1 MTGPTFLD
9 HAIGWLSPRWGRKRL
24 MERAWTSVVQS
35 FYDGATRGRRGSSIR
50 RSLADPQAITA
61 RDLSNIRTGS
71 RDLHRN
77 NAHVRRGTEAIV
89 SNTVGTG
96 IRPKFILN
104 GETADELTA
113 LAKRHL
119 ETTDCDSDGRLTY
132 FGIQHVAFWAAVE
145 AGEVLIRRR
154 RRRMADGFAV
164 PVQYQILEAEYLDQS
179 KDGPTAGGG
188 EIIQGVEF
196 DAIGRRRQYWL
207 YRKHPGGTR
216 AMGQSRP
223 VPADDIIHLYRLDR
237 PGQVR
242 GVPWVAPIMLRMAD
256 YGDAV
261 DAQVMRYKIAACYA
275 AFITSPFDSPRGV
288 VEEDEDGQ
296 KLSKLAPGIIDRLA
310 PGEEVEFGR
319 PPPVEGYD
327 EFANVTLREIAAGR
341 GISYEMMTGDL
352 RGVNFS
358 SGKMGRVEAQRN
370 IDVWQQMLLIPEMC
384 DPMMAWFLEGAELV
398 GMDVRAVE
406 VRHKP
411 PGREMIDPPR
421 EGRAER
427 EMIRSGQKNLFQVLR
442 ERGVDPTEHLEEYAE
457 VLALLD
463 KLGIVVDSDARQ
475 RTNAGLRIGD
485 GQADDA
491 GGDGGDDGGGDVSDV
506 VNRLEDLEDFVATR
520 SGQ

>member
-1 MTGPTFLD
+1 
-9 HAIGWLSPRWGRKRL
+9 
-24 MERAWTSVVQS
+24 
-35 FYDGATRGRRGSSIR
+35 
-50 RSLADPQAITA
+50 
-61 RDLSNIRTGS
+61 
-71 RDLHRN
+71 
-77 NAHVRRGTEAIV
+77 
-89 SNTVGTG
+89 
-96 IRPKFILN
+96 
-104 GETADELTA
+104 
-113 LAKRHL
+113 
-119 ETTDCDSDGRLTY
+119 
-132 FGIQHVAFWAAVE
+132 
-145 AGEVLIRRR
+145 
-154 RRRMADGFAV
+154 
-164 PVQYQILEAEYLDQS
+164 
-179 KDGPTAGGG
+179 
-188 EIIQGVEF
+188 
-196 DAIGRRRQYWL
+196 
-207 YRKHPGGTR
+207 
-216 AMGQSRP
+216 MGQSRP